1 MARDSPGRARTT
13 AWGRVFARSGRLLL
27 QMARQGIPWRRRNP
41 PKWMSYGSTSS
52 LNFLQKSTL
61 PELHGKIAAVIE
73 EPKDLEQ
80 EIFDTEE
87 IQDEILET
95 SCLISRFINLTL
107 SDKKFTQ
114 PPSPTIPEYTATTSH
129 PSVEY

>member
-1 MARDSPGRARTT
+1 MDVVWLNIIIELFTEIYYPGTSRENRSSHRRTEGPGT
-13 AWGRVFARSGRLLL
+13 G
-27 QMARQGIPWRRRNP
+27 
-41 PKWMSYGSTSS
+41 
-52 LNFLQKSTL
+52 NFY
-61 PELHGKIAAVIE
+61 
-73 EPKDLEQ
+73 
-80 EIFDTEE
+80 TEE

-107 SDKKFTQ
+107 SDKKFTE